1 MGYDVTRQGLGWTLF
16 FFALL
21 LLLFWKHSLRG
32 ARAFRSAFGRRHASR
47 RCAGRR
53 SPASA
58 RLFGNSVG
66 PTGVRRRSR
75 AHAHRLA
82 EHDPARADLHAD
94 SVVSCRRMQRL
105 FRSRVAA
112 CARCLFFDDRFV
124 RYDARVVPSDG
135 PFRQSVQRDD
145 SGRGG
150 AVGLVSYD
158 CVRAVAAFCAGRIQE
173 KRPRVDRGLGRNA
186 VAPRFA
192 RISSG
197 ERDGRFSGPF
207 RDCGKA

>member
-1 MGYDVTRQGLGWTLF
+1 MDPVLLR
-16 FFALL
+16 FAAVAVLEA
-21 LLLFWKHSLRG
+21 FSRG

-58 RLFGNSVG
+58 GLFGNSVG

-173 KRPRVDRGLGRNA
+173 KRPRVDRGLGRDA
-186 VAPRFA
+186 VAPGDLLVYRVGNGTVVSRARF
-192 RISSG
+192 
-197 ERDGRFSGPF
+197 ETVGRREGGF
-207 RDCGKA
+207 RR